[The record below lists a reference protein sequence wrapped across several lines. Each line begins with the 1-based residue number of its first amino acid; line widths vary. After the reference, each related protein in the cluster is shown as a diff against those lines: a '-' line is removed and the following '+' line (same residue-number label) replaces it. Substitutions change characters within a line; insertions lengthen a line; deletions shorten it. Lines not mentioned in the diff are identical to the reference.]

1 MLNLVLLLSFLCAL
15 VSDRFAA
22 IHDEIT
28 EWTKQDPK
36 LNDKKGFLEH
46 LNSCDIG
53 QFNVGDT
60 RRWMEYY
67 RKAKK
72 RGVTVAELLFE
83 ARNKM
88 LNMNLTYERDK
99 TTEHTKKVFVLDEV
113 KRHELEEID
122 ERLKS
127 YDPARV
133 KRRER

>member
-1 MLNLVLLLSFLCAL
+1 LCAL

-28 EWTKQDPK
+28 ERMKHDPR

-46 LNSCDIG
+46 LKSCDVG

-83 ARNKM
+83 AR
-88 LNMNLTYERDK
+88 
-99 TTEHTKKVFVLDEV
+99 
-113 KRHELEEID
+113 KRC
-122 ERLKS
+122 
-127 YDPARV
+127 
-133 KRRER
+133 

>member
-1 MLNLVLLLSFLCAL
+1 LCAL

-28 EWTKQDPK
+28 EWMKHDPR

-46 LNSCDIG
+46 LKSCDIG
-53 QFNVGDT
+53 QFNVGDA

-67 RKAKK
+67 REAKK

-88 LNMNLTYERDK
+88 LNVNLTYERDQ
-99 TTEHTKKVFVLDEV
+99 TTEHTQKIFVLDEEEL
-113 KRHELEEID
+113 HELEEID

-133 KRRER
+133 KRRDR

>member
-1 MLNLVLLLSFLCAL
+1 MK
-15 VSDRFAA
+15 
-22 IHDEIT
+22 H
-28 EWTKQDPK
+28 DPK
-36 LNDKKGFLEH
+36 LNDRKGFLEH

-53 QFNVGDT
+53 QFNVGDA

-72 RGVTVAELLFE
+72 RGVTVTEFLFE
-83 ARNKM
+83 ARKKM
-88 LNMNLTYERDK
+88 LNMNPTYERDQ
-99 TTEHTKKVFVLDEV
+99 TTEHTQKVFVLDEG

-133 KRRER
+133 K

>member
-1 MLNLVLLLSFLCAL
+1 MSFLCAL

-28 EWTKQDPK
+28 EWMKHDPR
-36 LNDKKGFLEH
+36 LNDEKGFLEH
-46 LNSCDIG
+46 LKSCDIG

-60 RRWMEYY
+60 GRWMEYY

-72 RGVTVAELLFE
+72 RGVIVAELLFE
-83 ARNKM
+83 ARKKM
-88 LNMNLTYERDK
+88 LSMNLTYERDQ
-99 TTEHTKKVFVLDEV
+99 TTEHTQKVFVLDEGE
-113 KRHELEEID
+113 RHELEEID